1 MSDLLERYLDYV
13 RNDYDSYNVRREN
26 KQNLKNLKSNMR
38 KVQTNVTKDYDVV
51 KQEIEKL
58 LSDKIKELGEQE
70 NKLKDSLSKIPEIIQ
85 FLNDADNK
93 MIYPVTGAYPI
104 GYGIDN
110 RFNENLYSKMSEYL
124 DGMNENDINNCVK
137 ILNYVF
143 EGELLYFKYFD
154 EIAKI
159 SNKDITNKL
168 NFNKPTELHKVK
180 DLFLKPAYRS
190 VFHWPTYNPMQLGIG
205 GPSDFADIFYKLFL
219 KDQTDAFKIVI
230 NSSYLYPQLMV
241 TAGLTSTAN
250 KSIDKK
256 FDDFKQLLRRKHVN
270 LKLGNVLYLDH
281 NIWFTN
287 NDVVDV
293 KSDSY
298 VTYQSLGKL
307 YQHNTP
313 ARGTAGGAAGA
324 PVPFDDTTNGLY
336 KITNGHYIAARE
348 NTNPNDQ
355 YHFFIFAKYGK
366 WNKEPTKFDSNA
378 TKKIVYNV
386 CQDVPPITD
395 ASFNFLGDT
404 NHQFNAYLYPDP
416 SYGHLKPLVSGMST
430 YLHGSTAVN
439 KQEYTASSIVT
450 SGGKPKKMRGGG
462 GWFPPI
468 REESAKQIVAEL
480 SGTTCGN
487 TDDLNLFTE
496 KFAIFGDRE
505 FMNKKDYKNLFKL
518 YDEII
523 KEPDDK
529 LNKILERYGDNVY
542 DNSGTAGVIPTF
554 YAYDKVEDR
563 QGKMVNQLTRGKEFL
578 TMKELGYV
586 FAIGN
591 LGVNIGTMLKKMLNV
606 IVVQYYNANELV
618 KDELKDKKN
627 RNNKK
632 YELRKMDALQ
642 NKLMDQ
648 LINKYYTI
656 IKVIDEI
663 FGRVPTINDK
673 ETLINDSYFITEAEY
688 FSGVTFTLPEQHAYF
703 YYIWLNQMKNLI
715 EIIRKS
721 FPIIYDKGTRGEP
734 TSLNERKCK
743 ERLVK
748 LLYKLPDYYVK
759 RFEAATAAAG
769 AGSVTDFCSVDL
781 GTSNRLEKARQ
792 ELTLGGLPLLD
803 PSMDDMKNYIF
814 SLRLSLD
821 SAKRSKETYKKEATF
836 LQEKVRATIQ
846 PGERLAIAKGVKQEF
861 DKIKGALLK
870 YRKYMPKDLDNDQEF
885 FKSDKS
891 LQEVYQKL
899 IRKILIDFC
908 GKKDNFLKEYVR
920 NVQGT
925 VTNTESRVGNLA
937 TSIYTLKR
945 NANINKKGLTSIDKQ
960 RQKII
965 TEAKNVILNLYEGYV
980 EGIYPQIV
988 VRYTAQKI
996 HNIIFD
1002 MENYGLR
1009 ILGMNMVDRRSH
1021 LRLLG
1026 YSGRQDLTSF
1036 QTCITTNLKP
1046 NNFNTTD
1053 FWKKKEA
1060 IFNKLT
1066 SMLHKGRVKYHRIY
1080 CVLIQEQIEETTQDQ
1095 KKWRANW
1102 WQKAWG
1108 YTKTE
1113 DGRWKKVKTGKT
1125 EMWLVDVLSLAVK
1138 ENFNELDEDTYEKI
1152 KLNASGDLD
1161 DKARA
1166 FLNHTLDQQQP
1177 QPQPQQPTRTIYL
1190 GESIMR
1196 DFNIEQITEK
1206 KVVASNVYPLILISN
1221 YFNTQLFLKG
1231 IKEGIP
1237 QMLKTNKVIH
1247 ILTNNKGETLEVHS
1261 ELRNQIYDLLFYLPE
1276 VLIPNMTNKLNEGT
1290 ILEMNKL
1297 NGEYLSNKKGKNAPM
1312 QKSIYK
1318 QEKVNQYAAKVIGR
1332 LNNFNPFLVNM
1343 VTDGP
1348 LKKPYPYNFLGM
1360 SSEKYEQEIIKQ
1372 YKLLGCKQL
1381 PPPPQPPQPCIEIIK
1396 DAIDIG
1402 TKLGTNKLAQK
1413 AVGVTRIAATDKIN
1427 LVYYKIN
1434 DKNTN
1439 KALSYIV
1446 DEANIQKGF
1455 GWLEDIESV
1464 SEIETEKNKMNI
1476 F

>member
-38 KVQTNVTKDYDVV
+38 KTQTNVTKDYDVV
-51 KQEIEKL
+51 KQEIEDL
-58 LSDKIKELGEQE
+58 LKDKIKKLGDQE
-70 NKLKDSLSKIPEIIQ
+70 KNLNESLRKIPDIIT
-85 FLNDADNK
+85 FLNDAENK
-93 MIYPVTGAYPI
+93 NVDPVIGAYPI
-104 GYGIDN
+104 GYGIDPRHN
-110 RFNENLYSKMSEYL
+110 QNLYSKMSEYL

-168 NFNKPTELHKVK
+168 NLNKPTELHKVK

-219 KDQTDAFKIVI
+219 KVSSTPNAFNIVI

-250 KSIDKK
+250 KPIDTK
-256 FDDFKQLLRRKHVN
+256 FYNFKQLLGGKSVN
-270 LKLGNVLYLDH
+270 LELGNVLYLDH
-281 NIWFTN
+281 NIWFTKETYN
-287 NDVVDV
+287 GQG
-293 KSDSY
+293 DSY
-298 VTYQSLGKL
+298 VTYQKLGKL
-307 YQHNTP
+307 YEHSS
-313 ARGTAGGAAGA
+313 AAGA
-324 PVPFDDTTNGLY
+324 AVTFDNTTNGLY
-336 KITNGHYIAARE
+336 NITDGNYIAASQDANE
-348 NTNPNDQ
+348 Q
-355 YHFFIFAKYGK
+355 FHFFIFAKYGK
-366 WNKEPTKFDSNA
+366 LENKPTKFDSNA

-386 CQDVPPITD
+386 CGAVSTITNGTTNFTGNAANQFDGGAGGGNLKALVTTAGMATKLEGNKAVDNQD
-395 ASFNFLGDT
+395 
-404 NHQFNAYLYPDP
+404 H
-416 SYGHLKPLVSGMST
+416 
-430 YLHGSTAVN
+430 
-439 KQEYTASSIVT
+439 TASSIVS
-450 SGGKPKKMRGGG
+450 SGGKPKKMRGGA
-462 GWFPPI
+462 WPFHV
-468 REESAKQIVAEL
+468 REETAKQIVATS
-480 SGTTCGN
+480 SGANCGN
-487 TDDLNLFTE
+487 TDDLNDLT
-496 KFAIFGDRE
+496 KHFAIFGDRE
-505 FMNKKDYKNLFKL
+505 LMNKKDYKNLFKL

-523 KEPDDK
+523 KKTDTELINILDDYK
-529 LNKILERYGDNVY
+529 KKVFEDAANP
-542 DNSGTAGVIPTF
+542 GVIPTF
-554 YAYDKVEDR
+554 YAYNKVDDR
-563 QGKMVNQLTRGKEFL
+563 QDKMENQLTGDKFL
-578 TMKELGYV
+578 EMKELRYV

-591 LGVNIGTMLKKMLNV
+591 LGVNIGKMLKKMLYV

-642 NKLMDQ
+642 SKLMEE
-648 LINKYYTI
+648 LINKYDTI
-656 IKVIDEI
+656 IKVINEI
-663 FGRVPTINDK
+663 FGRVPTINGDK
-673 ETLINDSYFITEAEY
+673 DITEAEY
-688 FSGVTFTLPEQHAYF
+688 FSGVTFTLPDKKSDF
-703 YYIWLNQMKNLI
+703 KNIWLEQMKNLI
-715 EIIRKS
+715 EIIRES
-721 FPIIYDKGTRGEP
+721 FPIIYDKDPQGNLK
-734 TSLNERKCK
+734 SLNERKCK

-759 RFEAATAAAG
+759 RFAAAAAAAAAAG
-769 AGSVTDFCSVDL
+769 GSATDFCSVDL
-781 GTSNRLEKARQ
+781 GTADQLEEARKK
-792 ELTLGGLPLLD
+792 LTLGGLPLLD

-821 SAKRSKETYKKEATF
+821 SAKRSKATYQKEATF

-870 YRKYMPKDLDNDQEF
+870 YRKYMPKDLNNDQEF

-1066 SMLHKGRVKYHRIY
+1066 SMVHNGKVKYHRIY

-1095 KKWRANW
+1095 KWRANW

-1138 ENFNELDEDTYEKI
+1138 ENFNELDENTFEKI
-1152 KLNASGDLD
+1152 KFNANGDLD
-1161 DKARA
+1161 DKARE
-1166 FLNHTLDQQQP
+1166 FLNHTLNQSSQP
-1177 QPQPQQPTRTIYL
+1177 QPPKRTIYL

-1206 KVVASNVYPLILISN
+1206 KVAASDVYPLILISN

-1297 NGEYLSNKKGKNAPM
+1297 NGEYLSNINAQKKFGKKASGFL
-1312 QKSIYK
+1312 QKFKTDKSL
-1318 QEKVNQYAAKVIGR
+1318 QEKVNQYAAKAIGR

-1343 VTDGP
+1343 VTNGP
-1348 LKKPYPYNFLGM
+1348 LKKPYPYDFLGM
-1360 SSEKYEQEIIKQ
+1360 SSDKYEQEIIKQ
-1372 YKLLGCKQL
+1372 YKLLGCESL
-1381 PPPPQPPQPCIEIIK
+1381 PPQMQPCIDFKEEV
-1396 DAIDIG
+1396 IDIG

-1413 AVGVTRIAATDKIN
+1413 AVGVTRIAATNRIN

-1434 DKNTN
+1434 DKA
-1439 KALSYIV
+1439 KPLSYIV